1 MNLEMK
7 IKECFSLGQCAR
19 VFEHNIPKC
28 TSILQNET
36 ISKERFCGDKD
47 DLLYCWSRGI
57 LKCCYNNIPC
67 LELESTLAMTV
78 DFVYDVIVA
87 EAEYDEKE
95 EEERKRRDEKR
106 RRHKGTISII
116 IKSS

>member
-1 MNLEMK
+1 
-7 IKECFSLGQCAR
+7 
-19 VFEHNIPKC
+19 
-28 TSILQNET
+28 
-36 ISKERFCGDKD
+36 
-47 DLLYCWSRGI
+47 
-57 LKCCYNNIPC
+57 
-67 LELESTLAMTV
+67 MTV

-95 EEERKRRDEKR
+95 EEERRRRDEKR

>member
-1 MNLEMK
+1 M
-7 IKECFSLGQCAR
+7 
-19 VFEHNIPKC
+19 FEHNIPKC

-95 EEERKRRDEKR
+95 EEERRRRDEKR
-106 RRHKGTISII
+106 RTQGNYFNNHQ
-116 IKSS
+116 IKLNLSFRDSNHI